1 MSRRADLPQ
10 PRRLRRFGAIAALI
24 GLVFASTVA
33 SVSHS
38 VAMPMMAGPALQ
50 ATGQAPSAT
59 HQAQGEADRPGA
71 ASTGHHMAQATHDCA
86 DDATTDT
93 PQQKPQGPCENG
105 CQQCKDCTVTA
116 FMLISPIGID
126 AGERYGRYEPAA
138 ARALASIT
146 PLSPNEPP
154 RV

>member
-10 PRRLRRFGAIAALI
+10 PRRQRRFGALAALF

-38 VAMPMMAGPALQ
+38 VAMPMMAGPAPQ
-50 ATGQAPSAT
+50 AAGQAPSAT
-59 HQAQGEADRPGA
+59 HQAQGEANGQGA
-71 ASTGHHMAQATHDCA
+71 ASAGHHMTQATHDCES
-86 DDATTDT
+86 DATAGTQ
-93 PQQKPQGPCENG
+93 QQKPQGPCDHG

-116 FMLISPIGID
+116 FMLMSPIGID
-126 AGERYGRYEPAA
+126 AGERHSRYEPAA
-138 ARALASIT
+138 ARALASVA

>member
-1 MSRRADLPQ
+1 MSRRTDLPQ
-10 PRRLRRFGAIAALI
+10 SCRLRRFGAVAALL
-24 GLVFASTVA
+24 GLVFASTFA

-50 ATGQAPSAT
+50 AAGPALPAS
-59 HQAQGEADRPGA
+59 HQAQGEVDRQDA
-71 ASTGHHMAQATHDCA
+71 ASNGHHMAQAPHDCEVDVTA
-86 DDATTDT
+86 GI
-93 PQQKPQGPCENG
+93 PQQKPQGPCDNG

-116 FMLISPIGID
+116 FMLMSPIGID
-126 AGERYGRYEPAA
+126 AGERYGRYESAA